1 MRRDGAG
8 VVPAEWIAR
17 LGAGD
22 DDAFARRSF
31 ATEGASGYG
40 LQWWRIDGR
49 PVARGIHGQ
58 LVAADREAGVVVAI
72 LCSWPEATPSAPG
85 LAQLALVNDVCA
97 QLGALSSCR

>member
-8 VVPAEWIAR
+8 LVPADWVAR
-17 LGAGD
+17 LGLGD
-22 DDAFARRSF
+22 DGAFARRSF

-58 LVAADREAGVVVAI
+58 LVAVDREAGVVVAI

-85 LAQLALVNDVCA
+85 PR
-97 QLGALSSCR
+97 SSRSSTRSARS

>member
-8 VVPAEWIAR
+8 VVPTGWIAR
-17 LGAGD
+17 LGLGD

-58 LVAADREAGVVVAI
+58 LMAVDREARVVVAI

-85 LAQLALVNDVCA
+85 LAQLALVNAVCE
-97 QLGALSSCR
+97 QLGD